1 MEYSFSSELRDGYV
15 HVRVR
20 GDSDVPTTARYM
32 EDMFRACKEHGCTH
46 LLIEENLEGERL
58 SMGDIFQV
66 ISEKIDQLR
75 PTIRVAAFVDVS
87 HRPSIDNMVF
97 AENVIVNRGIK
108 VTWFPTV
115 AEAAAWLRKQQAT
128 SSRPPSG
135 S

>member
-1 MEYSFSSELRDGYV
+1 MDYSFSSELKDGYV
-15 HVRVR
+15 HVRIQ
-20 GDSDVPTTARYM
+20 GNSDVPTTARYM

-87 HRPSIDNMVF
+87 HGPSIANMEF
-97 AENVIVNRGIK
+97 AENVIVNRGIR
-108 VTWFPTV
+108 VTWFRTV
-115 AEAAAWLRKQQAT
+115 AEAEAWLRGQK
-128 SSRPPSG
+128 
-135 S
+135 

>member
-1 MEYSFSSELRDGYV
+1 MEYAFSSELTDGFV

-20 GDSDVPTTARYM
+20 GNSDVATTARYM
-32 EDMFRACKEHGCTH
+32 EDMFHACKKHGCTH

-66 ISEKIDQLR
+66 IAEKIDEIR

-87 HRPSIDNMVF
+87 DRPSVANMDF
-97 AENVIVNRGIK
+97 AEDVIVNRGIT
-108 VTWFPTV
+108 VTWFRSV
-115 AEAAAWLRKQQAT
+115 KEAAEWLRGQIT